1 MTTILVVDDDPDFV
15 EITRMILTAENYT
28 VETAANGDEALRML
42 RKSPPNLLLLD
53 VMMAGPLDG
62 VNLAHVM
69 EEDEDLR
76 SIPILMISSI
86 TASPM
91 APMFPTD
98 EYLPVDGWISKPV
111 QPEQLL
117 KRVRRLVGQAS

>member
-15 EITRMILTAENYT
+15 EITRMILTAEDYT
-28 VETAANGDEALRML
+28 VETAASGDEALRML
-42 RKSPPNLLLLD
+42 RESPPNLLLLD

-62 VNLAHVM
+62 VNLAHTM
-69 EEDEDLR
+69 EEDQALQG
-76 SIPILMISSI
+76 IPILMISSI
-86 TASPM
+86 TDSPM

-117 KRVRRLVGQAS
+117 KRVRRLVGEAS